1 MEQVRRIENTSS
13 ASGNLLITETAYLI
27 QELPVARA
35 GIYDMRMRI
44 AERRHEQS
52 ALRIDIRIRLG
63 HFVHRSEVGNTVVLH
78 QEIGIAECT
87 RMIHLSALL
96 AQDAFWS
103 NAHYLA
109 DILNTSLHGG

>member
-1 MEQVRRIENTSS
+1 MC
-13 ASGNLLITETAYLI
+13 
-27 QELPVARA
+27 
-35 GIYDMRMRI
+35 MRI

-103 NAHYLA
+103 DAHYLA